1 MAARAPFP
9 LGALALLAA
18 AIFVCVTCEFLP
30 TGLVPEMAAELGVS
44 ESRIGLLVTAFAAT
58 VAVSTTPLA
67 IATRA
72 LPRKPLMV
80 GLLVV
85 FAASALLAAIAPS
98 YELVVVARVLGGLAH
113 GLFWAVTG
121 PYASHLVDPA
131 QLARALAI
139 TGAGVTLAFILGVP
153 VVSAIGHALTWRW
166 AFAAVALAVLVV
178 AAVIAVVLPPVQHL
192 VEGGARGSARRDP
205 TIGAVVVVCVAV
217 VFVMAGHSILY
228 TFIAPWLLGAGI
240 APEAVP
246 ALLLA
251 FGVAGAVGLALAGV
265 LGDRFPR
272 ATICTLV
279 LALAL
284 SVLALRAAV
293 DSPALL
299 AVCVVLWGVSF
310 GGIPSMFYARNL
322 QVASPAIRDLAAAWI
337 TTAFNIAIGGGALVG
352 SLLLDRHGLDSLP
365 VALVAVVSVGLVF
378 VVATSARA
386 SVSRQA
392 APGSS

>member
-1 MAARAPFP
+1 MADRTPFP

-58 VAVSTTPLA
+58 VAVSTAPLT

-72 LPRKPLMV
+72 LRRKPLMV
-80 GLLVV
+80 GLLIV

-131 QLARALAI
+131 QLARALAV

-153 VVSAIGHALTWRW
+153 VVSAIGQALTWRW
-166 AFAAVALAVLVV
+166 AFAVVALAVLVV
-178 AAVIAVVLPPVQHL
+178 AAVIVVVLPSVQHL
-192 VEGGARGSARRDP
+192 VEGGARRPARRDP
-205 TIGAVVVVCVAV
+205 TLGAVVVVCIAV
-217 VFVMAGHSILY
+217 VLVMAGHSILY

-240 APEAVP
+240 APESVP

-293 DSPALL
+293 DSPELL
-299 AVCVVLWGVSF
+299 AVCVVLWGMSF

-337 TTAFNIAIGGGALVG
+337 TTAFNVAIGGGALVG
-352 SLLLDRHGLDSLP
+352 SLLLDRYGLDSLP
-365 VALVAVVSVGLVF
+365 VTLVAVVSVGLVF
-378 VVATSARA
+378 VVVTSARA
-386 SVSRQA
+386 VVSRPA

>member
-1 MAARAPFP
+1 MGSGRIVAARAPFP
-9 LGALALLAA
+9 LGTLALLAA
-18 AIFVCVTCEFLP
+18 AIFVCVTCEFLL

-153 VVSAIGHALTWRW
+153 VVRPVVAETTALG
-166 AFAAVALAVLVV
+166 AAYAAGLAVGFWKDTDELEKKWQEEKRWE
-178 AAVIAVVLPPVQHL
+178 P
-192 VEGGARGSARRDP
+192 
-205 TIGAVVVVCVAV
+205 
-217 VFVMAGHSILY
+217 SIDDS
-228 TFIAPWLLGAGI
+228 
-240 APEAVP
+240 ERE
-246 ALLLA
+246 ALLK
-251 FGVAGAVGLALAGV
+251 VWKKAVTKTF
-265 LGDRFPR
+265 DW
-272 ATICTLV
+272 T
-279 LALAL
+279 
-284 SVLALRAAV
+284 
-293 DSPALL
+293 
-299 AVCVVLWGVSF
+299 
-310 GGIPSMFYARNL
+310 
-322 QVASPAIRDLAAAWI
+322 AS
-337 TTAFNIAIGGGALVG
+337 
-352 SLLLDRHGLDSLP
+352 
-365 VALVAVVSVGLVF
+365 
-378 VVATSARA
+378 
-386 SVSRQA
+386 Q
-392 APGSS
+392 